1 MEILGADLDADV
13 ELRVC
18 DDGAGMTAEAASAA
32 LAGRGRRHR
41 ARATSTRRLQST
53 FGAEYGL
60 EMRVEPGDGTIVTML
75 VPKFRAG
82 VRAA

>member
-13 ELRVC
+13 ELTVR
-18 DDGAGMTAEAASAA
+18 DGGAGMTAEAASAA
-32 LAGRGRRHR
+32 LAGRGDGIGLANVH
-41 ARATSTRRLQST
+41 ARLQST
-53 FGAEYGL
+53 FGA
-60 EMRVEPGDGTIVTML
+60 RVRARGASRRPERAPIVRML